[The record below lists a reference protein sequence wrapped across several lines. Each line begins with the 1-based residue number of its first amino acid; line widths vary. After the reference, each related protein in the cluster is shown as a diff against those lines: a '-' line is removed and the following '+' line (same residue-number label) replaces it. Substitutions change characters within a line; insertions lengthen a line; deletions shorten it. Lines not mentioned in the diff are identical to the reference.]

1 MESLNILRNYF
12 NSKPVPEG
20 CKSLAEE
27 RDYINY
33 LIDAVE
39 QEHLMIV
46 QEQNKN
52 EVEWMTRLPADSE
65 KKPIHIG
72 DVMKWDDGT
81 IFEVVGIGDG
91 VVFYIEDDN
100 SHWTKSDNKTHCS
113 IGDK

>member
-20 CKSLAEE
+20 CKCLAEE

-52 EVEWMTRLPADSE
+52 ENEWMKLPVDSE
-65 KKPIHIG
+65 KEPIHIG
-72 DVMKWDDGT
+72 DILKRDDGA
-81 IFEVVGIGDG
+81 IIDVIGIGDG
-91 VVFYIEDDN
+91 VVFYVEDDN

>member
-20 CKSLAEE
+20 CKCLAEE
-27 RDYINY
+27 RDYINHV
-33 LIDAVE
+33 IDAVE

-52 EVEWMTRLPADSE
+52 ERASIKLPVDSE
-65 KKPIHIG
+65 KKPINIG

-81 IFEVVGIGDG
+81 IFEVIGIGDG
-91 VVFYIEDDN
+91 VVFYVEDDN